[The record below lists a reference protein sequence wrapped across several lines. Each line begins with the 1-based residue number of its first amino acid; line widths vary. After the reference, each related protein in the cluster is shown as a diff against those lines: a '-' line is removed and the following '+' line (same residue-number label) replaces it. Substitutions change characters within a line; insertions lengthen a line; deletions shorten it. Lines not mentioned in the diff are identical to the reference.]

1 MPPTLRLADSVDHA
15 EPPGRPSLPLRV
27 LLADDHGVVR
37 RSLRQLLEGERDIQ
51 VVGEASD
58 LETALA
64 RVAALRPDVL
74 VLDLKLLNGLAIQT
88 IEQLRE
94 TPRQTEVVVMTM
106 EESPLLALRAINA
119 GAAGFVLK
127 DRADSE
133 LVTAIR
139 SAERGDEYVSSRVL
153 AGVEA
158 LRRASGGNPLSP
170 RETDILC
177 LIALG
182 HTSAEIARML
192 DLSRRTV
199 ETHRARVYEKLE
211 LGTRAELVQFALRR
225 HLIG

>member
-1 MPPTLRLADSVDHA
+1 
-15 EPPGRPSLPLRV
+15 
-27 LLADDHGVVR
+27 
-37 RSLRQLLEGERDIQ
+37 LLEGERDIQ